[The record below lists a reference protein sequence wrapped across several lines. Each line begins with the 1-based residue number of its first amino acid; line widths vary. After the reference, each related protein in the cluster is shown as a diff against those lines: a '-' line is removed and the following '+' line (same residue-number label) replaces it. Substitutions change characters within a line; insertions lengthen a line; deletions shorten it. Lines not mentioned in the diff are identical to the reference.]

1 MEILTMRATSVL
13 TVCCF
18 AALAAGVSCSGGT
31 AGENKAGPVAEVTL
45 TRVERGPIS
54 DTLVV
59 SGTVM
64 AIPNSDVK
72 VGSLVVGRIAEMKVA
87 EGDRVR
93 TGEVLAQ
100 VDARP
105 YEDQL
110 TQAEQGVAQ
119 AKATLEHAT
128 ASRVRNED
136 LVNRGIAA
144 RKDFE
149 DSRTLEEVAKANLRQ
164 SEAAVSLARIQVS
177 RAALRSPFDG
187 IVVKRFASVGE
198 QVDGNAGQPV
208 VEVVRL
214 GEVELVVNVPAA
226 YLPRLRAGQA
236 VSLTSDA
243 FPITKFPGHI
253 VAIPAAVDPGSGAG
267 AVRIRIPNGNG
278 LLRLGMFLKAEVPF
292 ATHKDA
298 LLIPVAALYRDEGG
312 KTVVYRVVGDTAT
325 VADVKTGVAN
335 QEQVEIVDGV
345 KQGDTIVLTGGYG
358 LGEKAQ
364 IKVKAAEP
372 GGANGAETRPEAG
385 GKAGDEK

>member
-1 MEILTMRATSVL
+1 
-13 TVCCF
+13 
-18 AALAAGVSCSGGT
+18 
-31 AGENKAGPVAEVTL
+31 
-45 TRVERGPIS
+45 
-54 DTLVV
+54 
-59 SGTVM
+59 
-64 AIPNSDVK
+64 
-72 VGSLVVGRIAEMKVA
+72 
-87 EGDRVR
+87 
-93 TGEVLAQ
+93 VLAQ

-110 TQAEQGVAQ
+110 TQAEQGLAQ

-149 DSRTLEEVAKANLRQ
+149 DSRTQEEVAKANLRQ

-187 IVVKRFASVGE
+187 IVVKRFVSVGE
-198 QVDGNAGQPV
+198 QVDGSAGQFI
-208 VEVVRL
+208 VEVAQL
-214 GEVELVVNVPAA
+214 GKVELVVNVPAA
-226 YLPRLRAGQA
+226 YLPGLMPGQA

-243 FPITKFPGHI
+243 FPNTKFPGHI

-267 AVRIRIPNGNG
+267 AVRIRIPNGSG
-278 LLRLGMFLKAEVPF
+278 LLRLGMFLKAEIPF

-312 KTVVYRVVGDTAT
+312 KTVVYRVAGDTAT

-335 QEQVEIVDGV
+335 REQVEIVDGV

-358 LGEKAQ
+358 LGEKTR
-364 IKVKAAEP
+364 IKAKAAEAA
-372 GGANGAETRPEAG
+372 GAKSAETKPEAG